1 MNLGWLENIFL
12 QPPLYLLS
20 PRGSCQA
27 RAWIH
32 VALRT
37 SLSSP
42 YTWRS
47 HGPIQDLL
55 GAAENPP
62 SSHLTKKRN
71 LRKYLPCCLTH
82 PSLIY
87 YARSSP
93 STWRRRESP
102 LHVWDSRAQPPY
114 HFPAGALQPSS
125 LQGQESQLRE
135 IIQPSAHT
143 GGGFACAKWCKKNT
157 KLFTFFFGELS
168 ARKAH

>member
-1 MNLGWLENIFL
+1 MNLGWLENVFL

-37 SLSSP
+37 SLS
-42 YTWRS
+42 WRRS

-102 LHVWDSRAQPPY
+102 LHVWDSRADLPTISSWS
-114 HFPAGALQPSS
+114 PAAFLIAGTGKPVARNNSTKCS
-125 LQGQESQLRE
+125 HRRGLRLCQMMQKE
-135 IIQPSAHT
+135 H
-143 GGGFACAKWCKKNT
+143 
-157 KLFTFFFGELS
+157 
-168 ARKAH
+168 

>member
-1 MNLGWLENIFL
+1 MELPLGPQPEVEMNLGWLENIFL

-27 RAWIH
+27 QAWLH
-32 VALRT
+32 VALKT
-37 SLSSP
+37 LSSP

-55 GAAENPP
+55 GAAENPH

-71 LRKYLPCCLTH
+71 LHKYLPRCLTH

-102 LHVWDSRAQPPY
+102 MHLWDSKAWAPY
-114 HFPAGALQPSS
+114 RFQLEPCS
-125 LQGQESQLRE
+125 LPHCRDRKTSRE
-135 IIQPSAHT
+135 
-143 GGGFACAKWCKKNT
+143 K
-157 KLFTFFFGELS
+157 
-168 ARKAH
+168 